1 MANKKGENTGYSYR
15 YNKSGT
21 VSCRKYF
28 TMPDGYRKQ
37 IFDTQE
43 TKGEARDNLD
53 IKYTE
58 ICKNGKQ
65 ICSKGYTVE
74 TWLNYWLKNI
84 KINLKGNTK
93 DSYYDSFKN
102 HIIPLLGKIKLK
114 DLTLLHIQS
123 AVNKVKNTETIRSGK
138 KVKITGKSIKEIFAP
153 LKQALQYAMDEN
165 LMPYINLK
173 RVDMPKVKKGTR
185 TIRSDYESQIVT
197 DYFANKI
204 PDNPFNIYYAPIA
217 VMDLRGIRPE
227 ECSRTTMGRY
237 SI

>member
-1 MANKKGENTGYSYR
+1 MHMANKKGENTGYSYR

-37 IFDTQE
+37 LFATGG

-102 HIIPLLGKIKLK
+102 HIIP
-114 DLTLLHIQS
+114 QS
-123 AVNKVKNTETIRSGK
+123 RSF
-138 KVKITGKSIKEIFAP
+138 SP
-153 LKQALQYAMDEN
+153 LSYAYY
-165 LMPYINLK
+165 LYSPTY
-173 RVDMPKVKKGTR
+173 RWP
-185 TIRSDYESQIVT
+185 RSYLSLSV
-197 DYFANKI
+197 
-204 PDNPFNIYYAPIA
+204 YAP
-217 VMDLRGIRPE
+217 
-227 ECSRTTMGRY
+227 S
-237 SI
+237 

>member
-37 IFDTQE
+37 LFATGG

-102 HIIPLLGKIKLK
+102 HIIP
-114 DLTLLHIQS
+114 LLHIQS